1 MSTGNI
7 AIKGLAY
14 DAIVKY
20 AANVKSIID
29 IDYTKEDYN
38 IFEQSLLTI
47 AMSVTSSKNGGA
59 VGYAG
64 LLLSDGDY
72 SDLVGAM
79 TATTYAPY
87 PKPPDTTM
95 YPNDADKGALQMLM
109 EQAQLARSNYF
120 TQEGCAEAL
129 RDLIMKNVPE
139 DAIVELKHAK
149 HGYNKVT
156 AKQLMAHLADN
167 SRINDVF
174 DKQELL
180 ATYDEPIAFDGEVML
195 KAYFKSLG
203 EQEKVL
209 AKHGITVS
217 HSMLMIRLLG
227 QIKAHGDFKD
237 EVADWEIK
245 PEVDQTYPE
254 FKKFFIAA
262 DQERR
267 QRDKY
272 VNKTATSLAN
282 AATDADGDVKT
293 YIDDRLTLLATALRG
308 SINAALEQRGTD
320 TAAAVATTPT
330 GTTAQADLTAE
341 IAKLKSELGRLK
353 ANQASASGSST
364 ARPPRVKCP
373 HCNRYHPK
381 VPAANCWALEGNKA
395 NAPAGWTVKATT
407 QA

>member
-20 AANVKSIID
+20 ATNVKSIID
-29 IDYTKEDYN
+29 VDYTKEDYN

-47 AMSVTSSKNGGA
+47 AMSVTSSRDGGA

-72 SDLVGAM
+72 SDLVGAS
-79 TATTYAPY
+79 TATTYVPF
-87 PKPPDTTM
+87 PKPPETTT
-95 YPNDADKGALQMLM
+95 YPADAEKGALQMLM
-109 EQAQLARSNYF
+109 EQAQLAKSNYY

-149 HGYNKVT
+149 HGFNKVT
-156 AKQLMAHLADN
+156 AKSLMTHLEVN

-180 ATYDEPIAFDGEVML
+180 AKYDEPIAFDGEVTL
-195 KAYFKSLG
+195 KAYFKSMG

-237 EVADWEIK
+237 EVADWEVK
-245 PEVDQTYPE
+245 PEASQTYPE

-272 VNKTATSLAN
+272 VNKTAASLAN
-282 AATDADGDVKT
+282 AATDTGGDVKT
-293 YIDDRLTLLATALRG
+293 YIDGRLTLLATALRG

-320 TAAAVATTPT
+320 TTAAAAATPP

-353 ANQASASGSST
+353 ANQAPAGGSNP

-395 NAPAGWTVKATT
+395 NAPAGWTAKATT
-407 QA
+407 QV